1 MNGPS
6 IRYIY
11 RCKNRKCRSFKKD
24 VELPHSPTNHVSEK
38 GQLPR
43 CPECQSA
50 LKFVRMDYPKEVF
63 RNPHAPTDLS
73 LSQDELQRIIRAAD
87 KKVRDRMDPD
97 KSSAS

>member
-1 MNGPS
+1 
-6 IRYIY
+6 
-11 RCKNRKCRSFKKD
+11 
-24 VELPHSPTNHVSEK
+24 
-38 GQLPR
+38 
-43 CPECQSA
+43 
-50 LKFVRMDYPKEVF
+50 MDYPKEVF